1 MRGACAG
8 GGGARGRR
16 SGHRGMSCAGPG
28 SVRDARSPVC
38 RTRTFGVPDTHIPAP
53 HRARFRRGAAGRTAY
68 RVTRLEQQQ
77 RAVRPEQ
84 HAQGNTPRGLRAA
97 GRAGG
102 GLFVESP
109 WLCAQAGARGRAP
122 REGRA
127 VAGNAES
134 RTRPVLP
141 PPPLPTV
148 APTHVPTVQGGGG
161 APGLSCLRGGTRGGR
176 ARTKS
181 PGHTSRPVA
190 RRRRGCAC
198 QRGRPIRARRRTQ
211 RSKLKC

>member
-97 GRAGG
+97 GRAAGGFVRGEPLALCASRRARPSAARGPGRGGERGEPHQACLAPPPPPYCCPYPCPYCTGG
-102 GLFVESP
+102 G
-109 WLCAQAGARGRAP
+109 R
-122 REGRA
+122 
-127 VAGNAES
+127 

-141 PPPLPTV
+141 AGRNPRRKS
-148 APTHVPTVQGGGG
+148 ADEIAG
-161 APGLSCLRGGTRGGR
+161 AYFSACRAAAAGLRMSAR
-176 ARTKS
+176 AADQSATEDAKE
-181 PGHTSRPVA
+181 
-190 RRRRGCAC
+190 
-198 QRGRPIRARRRTQ
+198 
-211 RSKLKC
+211 